1 MLFVLGVSS
10 TRGQVQIASCMGFK
24 TAGAQGEKGDPEIR
38 LTVFTDFF
46 RRNGFFFC
54 WDDVISN
61 SFLEKTRAPIL
72 RDISLRF
79 WLAS

>member
-10 TRGQVQIASCMGFK
+10 TRGQVQIASCMGIK

-46 RRNGFFFC
+46 RRNGFF
-54 WDDVISN
+54 SAGTM
-61 SFLEKTRAPIL
+61 SFPTV
-72 RDISLRF
+72 SLRKLGRQF
-79 WLAS
+79 FETSH